1 MGARLMSKEELKEQL
16 MKDGKKDGKYT
27 TKQKETQQNGIF
39 SMPLQTNKKDDIVR
53 IMDLNTKDL
62 VSSQPYQRDIDQKEV
77 AYLVSNFD
85 PHKFGVIKVSYRD
98 GVYYIFD
105 GQHRVTAFKII
116 NGNQDGFVR
125 CEVHYGLTYEDEA
138 KYFADQYLG
147 AKKVDIVYRW
157 RALFEAK
164 EEPVYTIVTSVRA
177 VGIEVKF
184 TKSKAANRI
193 IAFKQL
199 NDMWNKAKSE
209 ETLRIL
215 TLLKRTWETDI
226 NGFDGNI
233 ILGMREFF
241 ITYSEEIVDE
251 IFIKQMKKVSPSTIV
266 VEGKKDMLSKGGLN
280 FAKVIWNK
288 YNNGLKTKR
297 LGYKFKG

>member
-16 MKDGKKDGKYT
+16 MKDCKKDGKNKL
-27 TKQKETQQNGIF
+27 KQKEIQQSSTFI
-39 SMPLQTNKKDDIVR
+39 MPLQTNKKDDIVR

-98 GVYYIFD
+98 GVYYVFD
-105 GQHRVTAFKII
+105 GQHRITAFKIV
-116 NGNQDGFVR
+116 NGNRDGFVR

-138 KYFADQYLG
+138 RYFADQYLG

-215 TLLKRTWETDI
+215 TLLKKTWETDI

-241 ITYSEEIVDE
+241 LTYSEEIVDE
-251 IFIKQMKKVSPSTIV
+251 TFVKQMKKVSPAIIV
-266 VEGKKDMLSKGGLN
+266 TEGRKDMLSKDGLN
-280 FAKVIWNK
+280 FAKVIWSK

-297 LGYKFKG
+297 LDYKFKG